1 MKSNEKSARKSHVLR
16 FWLVM
21 LFCTAMIGT
30 ACLFAYTQTRQ
41 ELSVQLDT
49 TVSSIQPATNP
60 PYTKPV
66 KIPMTTPVR
75 TEIVT
80 ERRTQPRVLET
91 MPVAAPIAEPDT
103 ETVTQTVTEAKPRFC
118 KPVEGDVLQPF
129 SGGALVKSATTGVWQ
144 THNGVDLAAALGDP
158 VKAAAGGVVTQVSED
173 ALWGITVT
181 IDHKNGYLTRY
192 CNLGTDLSV
201 SEGDSVEAGFIIG
214 AVGKTA
220 DAESVGETHLHFEV
234 LKDGKYLDPEYLAAQ

>member
-1 MKSNEKSARKSHVLR
+1 MKSNEKSARKPHVLR

-49 TVSSIQPATNP
+49 TVNSIQPATNP

-91 MPVAAPIAEPDT
+91 MPVAAPVAETDT
-103 ETVTQTVTEAKPRFC
+103 ETVTQTVTEAAPRFC
-118 KPVEGDVLQPF
+118 KPVDGDVLQPF

-158 VKAAAGGVVTQVSED
+158 VKAAAGGVVSQVSED

-192 CNLGTDLSV
+192 CNLGTNLSV
-201 SEGDSVEAGFIIG
+201 SEGDSVEAGFVIG

>member
-1 MKSNEKSARKSHVLR
+1 MKSNEKTAGKHPVLR

-49 TVSSIQPATNP
+49 TVGSIQPATNP

-66 KIPMTTPVR
+66 RVPMTTPLL
-75 TEIVT
+75 T
-80 ERRTQPRVLET
+80 ERMTEPRTQPRTLET
-91 MPVAAPIAEPDT
+91 MPVAAPVAEPET
-103 ETVTQTVTEAKPRFC
+103 ETITQTVTQASLHFC
-118 KPVEGDVLQPF
+118 KPVDGDVLQPF
-129 SGGALVKSATTGVWQ
+129 SGGALVRSATTGVWQ
-144 THNGVDLAAALGDP
+144 THNGVDLAAATGDP
-158 VKAAAGGVVTQVSED
+158 VKAAASGVVSQVCED
-173 ALWGITVT
+173 ALWGVTVT

-192 CNLGTDLSV
+192 CNLAADLCI
-201 SEGDSVEAGFIIG
+201 SEGDSVDAGFVIG

-220 DAESVGETHLHFEV
+220 DAESVGESHLHFEV
-234 LKDGKYLDPEYLAAQ
+234 LKDGKYIDPEYLSAQ